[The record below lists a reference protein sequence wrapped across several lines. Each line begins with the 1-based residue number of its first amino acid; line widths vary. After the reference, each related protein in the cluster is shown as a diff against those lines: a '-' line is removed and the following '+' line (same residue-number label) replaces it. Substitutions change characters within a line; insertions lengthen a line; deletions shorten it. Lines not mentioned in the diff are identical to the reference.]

1 MSAWRELDVTAN
13 EGLRTCMSAWREL
26 AGCAQ
31 AALTVGENAD
41 IWTCKSD
48 AGGGKVVREFE
59 DGSSTPAW
67 LLRQSW
73 LGFTPWQVCAQIW
86 QTALEAAAQVQGT
99 FLAMQG
105 SYRRQN
111 DTLTV
116 MQAPP
121 CNLISGDPALR
132 PTGTPKVTETACW
145 LRAQGERREQH
156 Q

>member
-1 MSAWRELDVTAN
+1 MAAYRRLT
-13 EGLRTCMSAWREL
+13 TCMSAWCEL
-26 AGCAQ
+26 EGCAQ
-31 AALTVGENAD
+31 AAMTVGKNAHLG
-41 IWTCKSD
+41 TCKSN
-48 AGGGKVVREFE
+48 AGVGKAVGEFE

-73 LGFTPWQVCAQIW
+73 LGFTPWQVCARIW

-99 FLAMQG
+99 FLAMHG

-121 CNLISGDPALR
+121 CNLISGGPALR
-132 PTGTPKVTETACW
+132 LTGTPKVTETTCW

-156 Q
+156 